1 MKATR
6 KKVDKIAAALIAASR
21 RPEDAPFPPGWR
33 QQLMESIR
41 SGGRPCLAPSAQGFE
56 RPRPRRLLYMAAGAL
71 TVIVAGLIL
80 ANLDWYDPYI
90 SLSPG
95 ITIVEQR
102 AEYFLAAGDVDSGLR
117 QLKATVVQDGKE
129 TELLS
134 QTFKEPEGLWGSGE
148 AMKKVETP
156 LVLDARNLHLQ
167 QGPATIMVT
176 ARDLSSRNWFQGR
189 VTVLKREIYINL
201 KKPRRDRMSSP
212 DGE

>member
-21 RPEDAPFPPGWR
+21 RPEDVPFPPGWR

-41 SGGRPCLAPSAQGFE
+41 SGGRPCLLPSEPGLE

-90 SLSPG
+90 SLSPA
-95 ITIVEQR
+95 ITVVEQR

-117 QLKATVVQDGKE
+117 NVKVTVVQDGKE
-129 TELLS
+129 TEVLS
-134 QTFKEPEGLWGSGE
+134 QAFKEPTGLWGSGE
-148 AMKKVETP
+148 AVKKMETP
-156 LVLDARNLHLQ
+156 VVLDARNLHLQ
-167 QGPATIMVT
+167 QGPATLMVA
-176 ARDLSSRNWFQGR
+176 ARDTSSRNWFQGR

-201 KKPRRDRMSSP
+201 KKPRRDRTSSP
-212 DGE
+212 ESE

>member
-21 RPEDAPFPPGWR
+21 RPEDVPFPPGWR

-41 SGGRPCLAPSAQGFE
+41 SGGRPCLLPSAQRLE

-71 TVIVAGLIL
+71 TAIVAGLIL

-134 QTFKEPEGLWGSGE
+134 QTFKEPEGLWGSEE
-148 AMKKVETP
+148 AVKKVETP
-156 LVLDARNLHLQ
+156 LFLDARNLHLQ
-167 QGPATIMVT
+167 QGPATIMVA
-176 ARDLSSRNWFQGR
+176 ARDIPSRNWFKGR

-201 KKPRRDRMSSP
+201 KKPRPDRSSSP
-212 DGE
+212 DSD

>member
-1 MKATR
+1 
-6 KKVDKIAAALIAASR
+6 
-21 RPEDAPFPPGWR
+21 
-33 QQLMESIR
+33 MESIR
-41 SGGRPCLAPSAQGFE
+41 SGGRPCLMPSEQRLE

-90 SLSPG
+90 SLSPA

-117 QLKATVVQDGKE
+117 QLKATVLQDGKE
-129 TELLS
+129 TELMS
-134 QTFKEPEGLWGSGE
+134 QKFKEPKGLWGSGE
-148 AMKKVETP
+148 AVKKVETP
-156 LVLDARNLHLQ
+156 LVLDAQDLHLR

-176 ARDLSSRNWFQGR
+176 ARDISSRNWFQGR
-189 VTVLKREIYINL
+189 VTVFKREIYINL

-212 DGE
+212 DSE